1 NLLFLGQ
8 KVTLPEIVATATQL
22 KGGTRMQIMSSIS
35 RFLFVLALAASI
47 SQLSADTNALNVC
60 VFSSSVQAAQSTF
73 DPGCFDNCS
82 RQCNQEFNSCAA
94 GATQDQVDRV
104 CRPANEQMRTNLP
117 PEVHK
122 E

>member
-1 NLLFLGQ
+1 
-8 KVTLPEIVATATQL
+8 
-22 KGGTRMQIMSSIS
+22 MQVMSSIS
-35 RFLFVLALAASI
+35 QILFILALAAST

-82 RQCNQEFNSCAA
+82 RECNQVFNSCTA

-104 CRPANEQMRTNLP
+104 YRPANEQCSREGRLKCT
-117 PEVHK
+117 K
-122 E
+122 RK